1 MGLKNPNEPKILLID
16 IETMPD
22 LVWTWGVY
30 QQNAIEVVRHWQVL
44 SFSAEWI
51 SGPQKGQKIT
61 KGLPDYYGFRKTTNL
76 LQESYTS
83 DRQILI
89 EIKELLEE
97 ADAVVAHN
105 GVDFDMRK
113 LNARFIAH
121 KMSPPK
127 PYKVID
133 TKREMARVAAFSSNK
148 LDWISRQ
155 LELGRKL
162 KHEGWDMW
170 DGCIK
175 GDPGMW
181 RKMLRY
187 NRHDIVLLKA
197 LYNELKPWI
206 RLPNAAAFMTEKGI
220 ICPTCGGSKLQRRGE
235 QVLKTRVYQRWQCQS
250 CGAWSRSSSSQKFK
264 KASIVPLDV
273 NSRA

>member
-1 MGLKNPNEPKILLID
+1 MGLKDSGPAILLID

-22 LVWTWGVY
+22 LVWVWGVY

-44 SFSAEWI
+44 SFSAEWL
-51 SGPQKGQKIT
+51 SGPKKGEKVT
-61 KGLPDYYGFRKTTNL
+61 KGLPDYEGFRATKNL
-76 LQESYTS
+76 LLEAPTS
-83 DRQILI
+83 DRRILL
-89 EIKELLEE
+89 EIHSMLEE

-121 KMSPPK
+121 GIPPPK

-133 TKREMARVAAFSSNK
+133 TKREAARVAAFSSNK
-148 LDWISRQ
+148 LDWLCRQ
-155 LELGRKL
+155 LDLGRKL

-175 GDPGMW
+175 GDPTMW
-181 RKMLRY
+181 KKMLRY

-197 LYNELKPWI
+197 LFDELRPWI
-206 RLPNAAAFMTEKGI
+206 RVPNMAAYVPAGLR
-220 ICPTCGGSKLQRRGE
+220 CPSCGGKRLIRRG
-235 QVLKTRVYQRWQCQS
+235 LHRAKTRTYQRWQCND
-250 CGAWSRSSSSQKFK
+250 CGAWARSTHSEKFSH
-264 KASIVPLDV
+264 ASIVGLDA
-273 NSRA
+273 NTRA